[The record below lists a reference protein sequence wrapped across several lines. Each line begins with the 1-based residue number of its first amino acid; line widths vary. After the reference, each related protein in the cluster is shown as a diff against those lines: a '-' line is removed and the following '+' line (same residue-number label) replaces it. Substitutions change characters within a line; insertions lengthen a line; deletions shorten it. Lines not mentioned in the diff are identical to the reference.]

1 MRIIIFSKNRAAQ
14 AELLLRS
21 VKEQVCDWENFFITL
36 LYHFD
41 DKEYARGYSLLKEI
55 HPEFHYC
62 QQEPKKSLKKQL
74 RELIS
79 MERKDFFSFFVDDL
93 VVIRP
98 FSKEDKQFKILKE
111 RKDIMF
117 LSLRLNPNINYSQPL
132 SMKIYAPKLGSN
144 GVFCVKKTKL
154 GYFLERNIISR
165 LFRKMGFRIFMP
177 LRGDWGCKMSIDG
190 NVYRHEEFRE
200 YFNSLPEFS
209 YVPDIEEV
217 MMKHPLS
224 GRKVI
229 IYPESRIV
237 NIASNKVDKIS
248 LYYPSAEEDPLAINE
263 RFLNNGRLSYDHL
276 KSLNNTSCHIK
287 TKLIWQK

>member
-1 MRIIIFSKNRAAQ
+1 MRIIIFTKSRAAQ
-14 AELLLRS
+14 VELLLRS
-21 VKEQVCDWENFFITL
+21 IKEQVCGWKDSLITVF
-36 LYHFD
+36 HDFD
-41 DKEYARGYSLLKEI
+41 DREYGRGYSLLKEI
-55 HPEFHYC
+55 HPEFHYY
-62 QQEPKKSLKKQL
+62 ERDHKKSLKEQL

-79 MERKDFFSFFVDDL
+79 MEKKDFFSFFVDDL

-117 LSLRLNPNINYSQPL
+117 LSSRLNPNINYSQPL
-132 SMKIYAPKLGSN
+132 SMKVYAPNLDSDM
-144 GVFCVKKTKL
+144 VFCVKKTNF

-165 LFRKMGFRIFMP
+165 LLRKNGFRIFMP
-177 LRGDWGCKMSIDG
+177 LRGDWGCQMSIDG
-190 NVYRHEEFRE
+190 NIYRYEEFRE

-209 YVPDIEEV
+209 YVPDLEEI

-224 GRKVI
+224 GSKVI

-237 NIASNKVDKIS
+237 NIASNKVDKIF
-248 LYYPSAEEDPLAINE
+248 LYYPSAGEDPLAINE

-276 KSLNNTSCHIK
+276 KSLNNTSCHIE
-287 TKLIWQK
+287 TKLTWQ